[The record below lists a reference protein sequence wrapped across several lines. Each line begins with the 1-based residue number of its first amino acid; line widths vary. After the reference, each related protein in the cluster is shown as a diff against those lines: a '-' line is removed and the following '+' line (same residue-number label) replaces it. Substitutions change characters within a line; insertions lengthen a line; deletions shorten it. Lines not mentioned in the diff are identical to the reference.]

1 MKPYAPHITFFAVL
15 LGLLI
20 LGITANVRLLAIFF
34 GSLVGAATDPLLLF
48 GALAI
53 GGLSKNQK
61 ILLPVAIAFGL
72 LLSVY
77 IANLN
82 APLGAKLT
90 PFIVSV
96 RIVGIIGLALI
107 ANVVRLLSV
116 GHDQSVKKYETI
128 NADLE
133 SNNKD
138 INNE

>member
-1 MKPYAPHITFFAVL
+1 MYA
-15 LGLLI
+15 
-20 LGITANVRLLAIFF
+20 
-34 GSLVGAATDPLLLF
+34 
-48 GALAI
+48 
-53 GGLSKNQK
+53 
-61 ILLPVAIAFGL
+61 AIAFGL

-90 PFIVSV
+90 PFIVTV
-96 RIVGIIGLALI
+96 RIVGIVGLALI
-107 ANVVRLLSV
+107 AHVVRLLSV

-133 SNNKD
+133 PNHKD